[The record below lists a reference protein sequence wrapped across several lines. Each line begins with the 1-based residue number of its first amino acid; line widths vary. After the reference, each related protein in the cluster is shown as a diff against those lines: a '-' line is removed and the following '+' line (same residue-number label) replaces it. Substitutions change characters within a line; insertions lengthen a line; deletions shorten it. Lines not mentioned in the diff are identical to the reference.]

1 MEEEG
6 TDGSMEATGEEGKVR
21 TMGRWWWS
29 KEFRGDVAVI
39 EVDFWQTYIFLGVEA
54 FGGIGIA

>member
-6 TDGSMEATGEEGKVR
+6 ANGSMEATGEEGKVQ

-29 KEFRGDVAVI
+29 KEFRGYVAVI
-39 EVDFWQTYIFLGVEA
+39 EVDFRQAYVFLGVEA
-54 FGGIGIA
+54 FRGIGIA